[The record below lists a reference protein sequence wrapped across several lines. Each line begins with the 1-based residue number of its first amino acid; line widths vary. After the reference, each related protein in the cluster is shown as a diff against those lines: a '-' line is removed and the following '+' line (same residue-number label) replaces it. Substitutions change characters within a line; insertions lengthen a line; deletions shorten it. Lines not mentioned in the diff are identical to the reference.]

1 MTRLSILIPSKNEP
15 LLQKTV
21 EDILSKITDDTEI
34 LIGMDGYDRSDSNVK
49 QVGDLI
55 KGLQALDVDYS
66 RINIIYEYPAIG
78 QRAITNKL
86 AELAKGEY
94 IMKCDAHVSFSKG
107 FDTALLS
114 EIDNKTIL
122 APLLLVLDPVTWA
135 VNGKK
140 QMAQFRFDN
149 NFVMQHADGDVGET
163 MCLQGSCWMISKENY
178 FKWNVCDETLGSW
191 GGQSVEL
198 GIKAYLNGG
207 ICKTTRSAYYGHVFR
222 HLNEE
227 FPYDRG
233 DNPGK
238 FATEELKRRYEN
250 DPKVIELI
258 AKYSIAK

>member
-1 MTRLSILIPSKNEP
+1 MTRLSILIPARNEP

-34 LIGMDGYDRSDSNVK
+34 LVGIDDEVFNPDTEPKNVRTW
-49 QVGDLI
+49 I
-55 KGLQALDVDYS
+55 SRKGG
-66 RINIIYEYPAIG
+66 IG
-78 QRAITNKL
+78 QRALTNKL
-86 AELAKGEY
+86 AELAQGEY

-107 FDTALLS
+107 FDTALLN
-114 EIDNKTIL
+114 EMENIPGHAKNVIL
-122 APLLLVLDPVTWA
+122 APLLLVLDPITWA
-135 VNGKK
+135 INGKK

-191 GGQSVEL
+191 GGQAVEL
-198 GIKAYLNGG
+198 GIKAWINGG
-207 ICKTTRSAYYGHVFR
+207 VCKTTRSAYYGHVFR

-250 DPKVIELI
+250 DPRVIELMN
-258 AKYSIAK
+258 KYFVEK